1 MVGDCLPS
9 YKAVPRSVGQSGRW
23 RRPAVEGP
31 TATVVPMPYDPASP
45 APFGHMLTAMVTPF
59 TEEGEVDY
67 DGVAALATRLVDEG
81 GNDGLIVNGTT
92 GESPTL
98 RDSEKI
104 ASLKVVLDAVG
115 DRATI
120 VAGAGNNDTRHSVEI
135 ARAAQDAG
143 AHGLL
148 IVTPYYNKP
157 PQPGIA
163 AHFLAVADA
172 TDLPIMTYD
181 IPGRTGVPI
190 EPDTFAR
197 IAEHPRIVANKDA
210 KGDPAASAGVIA
222 RTGLA
227 WYSGDDALTLPLLSV
242 GAVGTVSVVGHLLGT
257 RIAEMM
263 AAHRAGD
270 VVRATQLNAS
280 MIPAY
285 VGIFRTQGVIL
296 TKAALRELGLPSG
309 PVRLPLV
316 DATAEQLA
324 VLRTDLASAAVPGF
338 AG

>member
-1 MVGDCLPS
+1 MAYD
-9 YKAVPRSVGQSGRW
+9 
-23 RRPAVEGP
+23 
-31 TATVVPMPYDPASP
+31 ATSP

-59 TEEGEVDY
+59 TAEGAVDY
-67 DGVAALATRLVDEG
+67 DGVARLAAHLVDEG

-104 ASLKVVLDAVG
+104 DSLRAVLDAVG
-115 DRATI
+115 DRATVI
-120 VAGAGNNDTRHSVEI
+120 AGAGNNDTRHSIEI
-135 ARAAQDAG
+135 ARAAEAAG

-148 IVTPYYNKP
+148 LVTPYYNKP
-157 PQPGIA
+157 PQAGIA

-172 TDLPIMTYD
+172 TGLPIMTYD

-197 IAEHPRIVANKDA
+197 LAEHPRIVANKDA
-210 KGDPAASAGVIA
+210 KADVAAAAGVIA

-242 GAVGTVSVVGHLLGT
+242 GAVGTVSVVGHVLGR
-257 RIAEMM
+257 RIAAMM
-263 AAHRAGD
+263 AAHRAGE
-270 VVRATQLNAS
+270 VAEAARLNAS

-285 VGIFRTQGVIL
+285 VGLFRTQGAIM
-296 TKAALRELGLPSG
+296 TKAALHRMGLPSG

-316 DATAEQLA
+316 DATADQVA
-324 VLRTDLASAAVPGF
+324 VLRADLAAAQVPGF
-338 AG
+338 

>member
-1 MVGDCLPS
+1 M
-9 YKAVPRSVGQSGRW
+9 A
-23 RRPAVEGP
+23 
-31 TATVVPMPYDPASP
+31 YDPSSA

-59 TEEGEVDY
+59 TADGAVDEA
-67 DGVAALATRLVDEG
+67 GLATLAQHLVEER
-81 GNDGLIVNGTT
+81 GNEGLIVNGTT
-92 GESPTL
+92 GEAPTL
-98 RDSEKI
+98 RDDEKLRCLRI
-104 ASLKVVLDAVG
+104 VLEAVG

-120 VAGAGNNDTRHSVEI
+120 VAGAGNNDTRHTIEL
-135 ARAAQDAG
+135 ARAAEAAG

-148 IVTPYYNKP
+148 IVSPYYNKP
-157 PQPGIA
+157 PQAGLA

-172 TDLPIMTYD
+172 VGLPIMTYD

-210 KGDPAASAGVIA
+210 KADVAGAAGVIA
-222 RTGLA
+222 RTDLA

-242 GAVGTVSVVGHLLGT
+242 GGVGVVSVVGHVLGE
-257 RIAEMM
+257 RIAAMM
-263 AAHRAGD
+263 AAHRSGD
-270 VVRATQLNAS
+270 AARATELNAS

-296 TKAALRELGLPSG
+296 AKAALRELGLPSG

-316 DATAEQLA
+316 DATAEQ
-324 VLRTDLASAAVPGF
+324 VTTLRADLAAAGVAGF
-338 AG
+338 AA

>member
-1 MVGDCLPS
+1 
-9 YKAVPRSVGQSGRW
+9 
-23 RRPAVEGP
+23 
-31 TATVVPMPYDPASP
+31 
-45 APFGHMLTAMVTPF
+45 MLTAMVTPL
-59 TEEGEVDY
+59 TPDGEVDY
-67 DGVAALATRLVDEG
+67 DGVARLATYLVDEA
-81 GNDGLIVNGTT
+81 GNEGLIVNGTT

-104 ASLKVVLDAVG
+104 QSLKVVLEAVG

-120 VAGAGNNDTRHSVEI
+120 VAGAGNNDTRHSIEI

-148 IVTPYYNKP
+148 LVTPYYNKP
-157 PQPGIA
+157 PQAGIA

-172 TDLPIMTYD
+172 TDVPVMTYD

-210 KGDPAASAGVIA
+210 KADVATAAAVIA

-242 GAVGTVSVVGHLLGT
+242 GGVGVVSVVGHVLGT

-270 VVRATQLNAS
+270 VARATALNAS

-285 VGIFRTQGVIL
+285 VGIFRTQGAIL
-296 TKAALRELGLPSG
+296 TKAALRELGLPAGS
-309 PVRLPLV
+309 VRLPLV
-316 DATAEQLA
+316 DATPDQVAL
-324 VLRTDLASAAVPGF
+324 LRADLAAAGVSGF
-338 AG
+338 VA

>member
-1 MVGDCLPS
+1 
-9 YKAVPRSVGQSGRW
+9 
-23 RRPAVEGP
+23 
-31 TATVVPMPYDPASP
+31 MPNDAASP

-59 TEEGEVDY
+59 TADGRVDF
-67 DGVAALATRLVDEG
+67 DGVARLAAHLVDEG

-104 ASLKVVLDAVG
+104 ESLRVVLDAVG
-115 DRATI
+115 DRAVV
-120 VAGAGNNDTRHSVEI
+120 VAGAGNNDTRHSIEI

-148 IVTPYYNKP
+148 VVTPYYNKP
-157 PQPGIA
+157 PQPGIV

-172 TDLPIMTYD
+172 TELPVMTYD
-181 IPGRTGVPI
+181 IPGRTGVAI
-190 EPDTFAR
+190 EADTFAR

-210 KGDPAASAGVIA
+210 KADVATSAAVIA

-227 WYSGDDALTLPLLSV
+227 WYSGDDALTLPFLSV
-242 GAVGTVSVVGHLLGT
+242 GAVGCVSVVGHVLGD
-257 RIAEMM
+257 RIADMM

-270 VVRATQLNAS
+270 VARATALNAS

-285 VGIFRTQGVIL
+285 VGMFRTQGVIMA
-296 TKAALRELGLPSG
+296 KAALRELGLPAG

-316 DATAEQLA
+316 DASPAQVE
-324 VLRTDLASAAVPGF
+324 VLRRDLALAGVVGF
-338 AG
+338 

>member
-1 MVGDCLPS
+1 M
-9 YKAVPRSVGQSGRW
+9 A
-23 RRPAVEGP
+23 
-31 TATVVPMPYDPASP
+31 YDPSSP

-59 TEEGEVDY
+59 TPEGEVDH
-67 DGVAALATRLVDEG
+67 DGLAALAVHLVDEG
-81 GNDGLIVNGTT
+81 GNEGLIVNGTT

-98 RDSEKI
+98 RDDEKLQ
-104 ASLKVVLDAVG
+104 SLKVVVEAVG

-120 VAGAGNNDTRHSVEI
+120 VAGAGNNDTRHTIEI
-135 ARAAQDAG
+135 ARAAEAAG

-148 IVTPYYNKP
+148 VVAPYYNKP
-157 PQPGIA
+157 PQAGIA

-172 TDLPIMTYD
+172 VGLPIMTYD

-210 KGDPAASAGVIA
+210 KADVAGSAGVIA

-227 WYSGDDALTLPLLSV
+227 WYSGDDALTLPFLSV
-242 GAVGTVSVVGHLLGT
+242 GGVGVVSVVGHVLGE
-257 RIAEMM
+257 RIASMM
-263 AAHRAGD
+263 AAHRSGD
-270 VVRATQLNAS
+270 VARAAELNAT

-285 VGIFRTQGVIL
+285 VGMFRTQGVIL
-296 TKAALRELGLPSG
+296 AKAALRELGLPAG

-316 DATAEQLA
+316 DATPEQVA
-324 VLRTDLASAAVPGF
+324 TLRADLAAAGVQGF
-338 AG
+338 TA

>member
-1 MVGDCLPS
+1 M
-9 YKAVPRSVGQSGRW
+9 A
-23 RRPAVEGP
+23 
-31 TATVVPMPYDPASP
+31 YDPTSP

-59 TEEGEVDY
+59 TEDREVDF
-67 DGVAALATRLVDEG
+67 DGIADLASYLVDDLG
-81 GNDGLIVNGTT
+81 HDGLVVNGTT

-104 ASLKVVLDAVG
+104 ASLKVVLEAVG

-120 VAGAGNNDTRHSVEI
+120 ISGAGNNDTAHSIEI
-135 ARAAQDAG
+135 GRAAAEAG

-148 IVTPYYNKP
+148 VVTPYYNKP
-157 PQPGIA
+157 PQAGIA
-163 AHFLAVADA
+163 EHFRSIADA
-172 TDLPIMTYD
+172 VDLPIMTYD

-190 EPDTFAR
+190 GTSTFER
-197 IAEHPRIVANKDA
+197 LAEHPRIVANKDA
-210 KGDPAASAGVIA
+210 KGDPAAAAEVIA

-242 GAVGTVSVVGHLLGT
+242 GAVGAVSVVGHLLGD
-257 RIAEMM
+257 RIAAMM
-263 AAHRAGD
+263 AAYRSGD
-270 VVRATQLNAS
+270 VARAVELNAS

-296 TKAALRELGLPSG
+296 TKAALREMGLPSG

-316 DATAEQLA
+316 DATDEQRAALAE
-324 VLRTDLASAAVPGF
+324 DLAAAGVAGF
-338 AG
+338 AL

>member
-1 MVGDCLPS
+1 VSRMAQLS
-9 YKAVPRSVGQSGRW
+9 AR
-23 RRPAVEGP
+23 
-31 TATVVPMPYDPASP
+31 P

-59 TEEGEVDY
+59 TADGEVDL
-67 DGVAALATRLVDEG
+67 DGVARLATHLVDVG
-81 GNDGLIVNGTT
+81 GNDGLIINGTT

-104 ASLKVVLDAVG
+104 ESLRVVIDAVG

-120 VAGAGNNDTRHSVEI
+120 VAGAGNNDTRHSIEI
-135 ARAAQDAG
+135 ARAAQEAG
-143 AHGLL
+143 ADGLL
-148 IVTPYYNKP
+148 LVTPYYNKP
-157 PQPGIA
+157 PQAGIA
-163 AHFLAVADA
+163 AHFLSVAEA

-210 KGDPAASAGVIA
+210 KADVAAAASVVS

-242 GAVGTVSVVGHLLGT
+242 GAVGAVSVVGHVLGE
-257 RIAEMM
+257 RIAQMM
-263 AAHRAGD
+263 AAYWVGD
-270 VVRATQLNAS
+270 VTGATALNAS

-285 VGIFRTQGVIL
+285 VGMFRTQGVIM
-296 TKAALRELGLPSG
+296 TKAALHVLGLPGG
-309 PVRLPLV
+309 PVRSPLV
-316 DATAEQLA
+316 DATPEQVATLC
-324 VLRTDLASAAVPGF
+324 VDLAAAEVPGF
-338 AG
+338 TA

>member
-1 MVGDCLPS
+1 
-9 YKAVPRSVGQSGRW
+9 
-23 RRPAVEGP
+23 
-31 TATVVPMPYDPASP
+31 
-45 APFGHMLTAMVTPF
+45 MLTAMVTPL
-59 TEEGEVDY
+59 TPDGEVDY
-67 DGVAALATRLVDEG
+67 DGVARLATYLVDEA
-81 GNDGLIVNGTT
+81 GNEGLIVNGTT

-104 ASLKVVLDAVG
+104 QSLKVVLEAVG

-120 VAGAGNNDTRHSVEI
+120 VAGAGNNDTRHSIEI

-148 IVTPYYNKP
+148 LVTPYYNKP
-157 PQPGIA
+157 PQAGIA

-172 TDLPIMTYD
+172 TDVPVMTYD

-210 KGDPAASAGVIA
+210 KADVATAAAVIA

-242 GAVGTVSVVGHLLGT
+242 GGVGVVSVVGHVLGT

-270 VVRATQLNAS
+270 VARATALNAS

-285 VGIFRTQGVIL
+285 VGIFRTQGAIL
-296 TKAALRELGLPSG
+296 TKAALRELGLPAGS
-309 PVRLPLV
+309 VRLPLV
-316 DATAEQLA
+316 DATPDQVA
-324 VLRTDLASAAVPGF
+324 VLRADLAAAGVSGF
-338 AG
+338 VA

>member
-1 MVGDCLPS
+1 MAHD
-9 YKAVPRSVGQSGRW
+9 
-23 RRPAVEGP
+23 P
-31 TATVVPMPYDPASP
+31 TST

-59 TEEGEVDY
+59 TADGEVDL
-67 DGVAALATRLVDEG
+67 DGVARLAAHLVDEG
-81 GNDGLIVNGTT
+81 GNEGLIVNGTT

-104 ASLKVVLDAVG
+104 EVLKVVLATVG
-115 DRATI
+115 DRATV
-120 VAGAGNNDTRHSVEI
+120 VAGAGNNDTRHSIEI
-135 ARAAQDAG
+135 ARAAEAAG

-148 IVTPYYNKP
+148 VVTPYYNKP
-157 PQPGIA
+157 PQAGIA

-172 TDLPIMTYD
+172 TGLPIMTYD

-190 EPDTFAR
+190 EADTFAR

-210 KGDPAASAGVIA
+210 KADVPASAAVIA

-227 WYSGDDALTLPLLSV
+227 WYSGDDALTLPFLSV
-242 GAVGTVSVVGHLLGT
+242 GAVGVVSVVGHVLGG

-270 VVRATQLNAS
+270 VARAAQLNAS

-285 VGIFRTQGVIL
+285 VGIFRTQGAIL
-296 TKAALRELGLPSG
+296 TKAALNELGLPAG

-316 DATAEQLA
+316 DATAEQRATLLA
-324 VLRTDLASAAVPGF
+324 DLAAAGVPGF
-338 AG
+338 AA

>member
-1 MVGDCLPS
+1 MS
-9 YKAVPRSVGQSGRW
+9 
-23 RRPAVEGP
+23 
-31 TATVVPMPYDPASP
+31 YDPTSP

-59 TEEGEVDY
+59 TDDGALDL
-67 DGVAALATRLVDEG
+67 DGVAALATHLVDEC

-98 RDSEKI
+98 RDSEKTE
-104 ASLKVVLDAVG
+104 VLRTVLAAVG
-115 DRATI
+115 DRATV
-120 VAGAGNNDTRHSVEI
+120 VAGSGNNDTRHTIEI
-135 ARAAQDAG
+135 SRAAEAAG

-148 IVTPYYNKP
+148 LVTPYYNKP
-157 PQPGIA
+157 PQAGIA

-172 TDLPIMTYD
+172 TGLPIMTYD

-190 EPDTFAR
+190 EADTFAR
-197 IAEHPRIVANKDA
+197 ISSHPRIVANKDA
-210 KGDPAASAGVIA
+210 RADVPGAAAVIV

-242 GAVGTVSVVGHLLGT
+242 GAVGVVSVVGHVLSE
-257 RIAEMM
+257 RIGLMM

-270 VVRATQLNAS
+270 VARATELNTS

-285 VGIFRTQGVIL
+285 VGMFRTQGVIMA
-296 TKAALRELGLPSG
+296 KAALRELGLPAG

-316 DATAEQLA
+316 DATAEQ
-324 VLRTDLASAAVPGF
+324 VQTLRRDLTQ
-338 AG
+338 AGVQGLSG

>member
-1 MVGDCLPS
+1 
-9 YKAVPRSVGQSGRW
+9 
-23 RRPAVEGP
+23 
-31 TATVVPMPYDPASP
+31 
-45 APFGHMLTAMVTPF
+45 MLTAMVTPF
-59 TEEGEVDY
+59 TPDGEVDY
-67 DGVAALATRLVDEG
+67 DGVARLATYLVDEG
-81 GNDGLIVNGTT
+81 GNEGLIINGTT

-104 ASLKVVLDAVG
+104 QSLKVVLEAVG

-120 VAGAGNNDTRHSVEI
+120 VAGAGNNDTRHSIEI

-148 IVTPYYNKP
+148 LVTPYYNKP
-157 PQPGIA
+157 PQAGIA
-163 AHFLAVADA
+163 AHFLAIAEA

-190 EPDTFAR
+190 EADTFAR

-210 KGDPAASAGVIA
+210 KADVASAAAVIA

-227 WYSGDDALTLPLLSV
+227 WYSGDDALTLALLSV
-242 GAVGTVSVVGHLLGT
+242 GGVGVVSVVGHVLGG
-257 RIAEMM
+257 RIAGMM

-270 VVRATQLNAS
+270 LAHATELNAS

-285 VGIFRTQGVIL
+285 VGIFRTQGAIL
-296 TKAALRELGLPSG
+296 TKAALRELGLPAGS
-309 PVRLPLV
+309 VRLPLV
-316 DATAEQLA
+316 DATPEQVA
-324 VLRTDLASAAVPGF
+324 VLRADLAAAGVPGF
-338 AG
+338 AA

>member
-1 MVGDCLPS
+1 
-9 YKAVPRSVGQSGRW
+9 
-23 RRPAVEGP
+23 
-31 TATVVPMPYDPASP
+31 MPNDAASP

-59 TEEGEVDY
+59 TADGRVDF
-67 DGVAALATRLVDEG
+67 DGVARLAAHLVDEG

-104 ASLKVVLDAVG
+104 ESLRVVLDAVG
-115 DRATI
+115 DRAVV
-120 VAGAGNNDTRHSVEI
+120 VAGAGNNDTRHSIEI

-148 IVTPYYNKP
+148 VVTPYYNKP
-157 PQPGIA
+157 PQPGIV

-172 TDLPIMTYD
+172 TDLPVMTYD
-181 IPGRTGVPI
+181 IPGRTGVAI
-190 EPDTFAR
+190 EADTFAR

-210 KGDPAASAGVIA
+210 KADVATSAAVIA

-227 WYSGDDALTLPLLSV
+227 WYSGDDALTLPFLSV
-242 GAVGTVSVVGHLLGT
+242 GAVGCVSVVGHVLGD
-257 RIAEMM
+257 RIADMM

-270 VVRATQLNAS
+270 VARATALNAS

-285 VGIFRTQGVIL
+285 VGMFRTQGVIMA
-296 TKAALRELGLPSG
+296 KAALRELGLPAG

-316 DATAEQLA
+316 DASPAQVE
-324 VLRTDLASAAVPGF
+324 VLRRDLALAGVVGF
-338 AG
+338 

>member
-1 MVGDCLPS
+1 MRCTDRYCV
-9 YKAVPRSVGQSGRW
+9 AM
-23 RRPAVEGP
+23 
-31 TATVVPMPYDPASP
+31 ATGTRP

-59 TEEGEVDY
+59 TADGEVDF
-67 DGVAALATRLVDEG
+67 DGVARLATHLVDEG

-104 ASLKVVLDAVG
+104 DSLRAVLAAVG
-115 DRATI
+115 DRATVI
-120 VAGAGNNDTRHSVEI
+120 SGAGNNDTRHTVEI
-135 ARAAQDAG
+135 ARAAQAAG

-148 IVTPYYNKP
+148 VVTPYYNKP

-163 AHFLAVADA
+163 QHFLAVAEA
-172 TDLPIMTYD
+172 TDVPIMTYD
-181 IPGRTGVPI
+181 IPGRTGVAI
-190 EPDTFAR
+190 DPDTFAR

-210 KGDPAASAGVIA
+210 KGDVAAAASVIA

-227 WYSGDDALTLPLLSV
+227 WYSGDDALTLPLHAV
-242 GAVGTVSVVGHLLGT
+242 GAVGTVSVVGHVLGA

-270 VVRATQLNAS
+270 VQRAAQLNAS

-285 VGIFRTQGVIL
+285 VGLFRTQGVIMA
-296 TKAALRELGLPSG
+296 KAALRELGLPGG

-316 DATAEQLA
+316 DATPAQVE
-324 VLRTDLASAAVPGF
+324 VLRADLAQARVPGF
-338 AG
+338 

>member
-1 MVGDCLPS
+1 
-9 YKAVPRSVGQSGRW
+9 
-23 RRPAVEGP
+23 
-31 TATVVPMPYDPASP
+31 MPNDAASP

-59 TEEGEVDY
+59 TADGRVDF
-67 DGVAALATRLVDEG
+67 DGVARLAAHLVDEG

-104 ASLKVVLDAVG
+104 ESLRVVLDAVG
-115 DRATI
+115 DRAVV
-120 VAGAGNNDTRHSVEI
+120 VAGAGNNDTRHSIEI

-148 IVTPYYNKP
+148 VVTPYYNKP
-157 PQPGIA
+157 PQPGIV
-163 AHFLAVADA
+163 AHFLAVAEA
-172 TDLPIMTYD
+172 TELPVMTYD
-181 IPGRTGVPI
+181 IPGRTGVAI
-190 EPDTFAR
+190 EADTFAR

-210 KGDPAASAGVIA
+210 KADVATSAAVIA

-227 WYSGDDALTLPLLSV
+227 WYSGDDALTLPFLSV
-242 GAVGTVSVVGHLLGT
+242 GAVGCVSVVGHVLGD
-257 RIAEMM
+257 RIADMM

-270 VVRATQLNAS
+270 VARATALNAS

-285 VGIFRTQGVIL
+285 VGMFRTQGVIMA
-296 TKAALRELGLPSG
+296 KAALRELGLPAG

-316 DATAEQLA
+316 DASPAQVE
-324 VLRTDLASAAVPGF
+324 VLRRDLALAGVVGF
-338 AG
+338 

>member
-1 MVGDCLPS
+1 MAAD
-9 YKAVPRSVGQSGRW
+9 
-23 RRPAVEGP
+23 P
-31 TATVVPMPYDPASP
+31 TSP

-59 TEEGEVDY
+59 TPEGEVDY
-67 DGVAALATRLVDEG
+67 DGVARLATHLVDVAGHE
-81 GNDGLIVNGTT
+81 GLIVNGTT

-98 RDSEKI
+98 RDVEKI
-104 ASLKVVLDAVG
+104 ASLKVVLEAVG

-120 VAGAGNNDTRHSVEI
+120 ITGASNNDTRHSIEI

-148 IVTPYYNKP
+148 LVTPYYNKP
-157 PQPGIA
+157 PQAGIA
-163 AHFLAVADA
+163 AHFLAIANA

-190 EPDTFAR
+190 EADTFAR

-210 KGDPAASAGVIA
+210 KADLAAAASVIA
-222 RTGLA
+222 NTDLA

-242 GAVGTVSVVGHLLGT
+242 GAVGVVSVVGHVLSL

-263 AAHRAGD
+263 AAHRSGD
-270 VVRATQLNAS
+270 GARATELNAS

-285 VGIFRTQGVIL
+285 VGMFRTQGVIMA
-296 TKAALRELGLPSG
+296 KAALRELGLPSG

-316 DATAEQLA
+316 DATPEQVA
-324 VLRTDLASAAVPGF
+324 VLRADLAAAGVAGF
-338 AG
+338 DA

>member
-1 MVGDCLPS
+1 MAFD
-9 YKAVPRSVGQSGRW
+9 
-23 RRPAVEGP
+23 P
-31 TATVVPMPYDPASP
+31 TSP

-59 TEEGEVDY
+59 TPEGEVDY
-67 DGVAALATRLVDEG
+67 DGVARLATHLVDVAG
-81 GNDGLIVNGTT
+81 HDGLIVNGTT

-98 RDSEKI
+98 RDAEKI
-104 ASLKVVLDAVG
+104 ASLTVVLEAVG
-115 DRATI
+115 DRASVIT
-120 VAGAGNNDTRHSVEI
+120 GASNNDTRHSIDI

-148 IVTPYYNKP
+148 LVTPYYNKP
-157 PQPGIA
+157 PQAGIA
-163 AHFLAVADA
+163 AHFLAIADA

-190 EPDTFAR
+190 ESDTFAR

-210 KGDPAASAGVIA
+210 KADLAAAASVIA
-222 RTGLA
+222 STDLA

-242 GAVGTVSVVGHLLGT
+242 GAVGVVSVVGHVLAP

-270 VVRATQLNAS
+270 VPRATELNAS

-285 VGIFRTQGVIL
+285 VGMFRTQGVIL
-296 TKAALRELGLPSG
+296 AKAALREAG
-309 PVRLPLV
+309 
-316 DATAEQLA
+316 
-324 VLRTDLASAAVPGF
+324 AAVRAGAPPAGGCDPRAGRHPPRRPRSRRGGGFRRLRPATTTTRTPAESGTGPGTSHPR
-338 AG
+338 